1 MTIDPK
7 KLGMAFKLGMAYGQ
21 GLKFRTGMAQD
32 DKWITVKP
40 NGENAKGRPVLLGE
54 NGEIKAGMGGKF
66 NGQRISEARKSFTG
80 PRITQAQR
88 NLKSG
93 NKKYANLSDEEV
105 EKRLQEHLQDINQ
118 SDKWREEFGQ
128 LRTEALYRQNQKNE
142 KLKKAFKERDKN
154 KPKVDPELAKA
165 KREKEAEEWD
175 RLRRR
180 ERAVTSLAWEREKA
194 RKQKRFDAEFSK
206 KRGYPLTHLVPN
218 L

>member
-21 GLKFRTGMAQD
+21 GLKFRAGMAQD